1 VNFIDELA
9 EKASKAVGQA
19 QEDTLDNWDFDNPP
33 NIWAILARAAIEDS
47 LPALFERIEQSFDQT
62 YGEWRDDGYM
72 DEREIAYRD
81 GYRHR
86 EKQLQ
91 TLFELLKEQL

>member
-1 VNFIDELA
+1 MNFIDELA
-9 EKASKAVGQA
+9 KKASKAVGKA
-19 QEDTLDNWDFDNPP
+19 QGDTLDNWDFDNPP
-33 NIWAILARAAIEDS
+33 DVWAIQARAALEDA
-47 LPALFERIEQSFDQT
+47 LPALFERIEQSFDQQ
-62 YGEWRDDGYM
+62 YSEWADDGYM
-72 DEREIAYRD
+72 GERELAYRD